1 MIAPRKIE
9 FISKK
14 MENENIEFHTFL
26 KCNADENELDEK
38 FVLPFDIIP
47 VRFPGTGDIF
57 SSILIG
63 KVLSGNRLVDS
74 TRNAMDAVREL
85 IKRNQDNA
93 DKYKG
98 IPVENYLEVLD

>member
-1 MIAPRKIE
+1 MERFKSVRIASILGIIGNIFLLVIKSIIGFITNSQAMIADS
-9 FISKK
+9 FNS
-14 MENENIEFHTFL
+14 
-26 KCNADENELDEK
+26 A
-38 FVLPFDIIP
+38 
-47 VRFPGTGDIF
+47 GDIF